1 MPFRHL
7 CKTLYLI
14 CLLSFFSGAGVHAM
28 AREYI
33 IQGQTMGTF
42 YTVKLVSSKKQ
53 SIALWQKKIDTRL
66 QQINTGLSMYDP
78 ASRISRF
85 NNLGADQPFRLS
97 KDFVQVLQTAE
108 QVYRLT
114 HGAWDGTVKP
124 LVDIWGFGT
133 KKSPESPPDPGAITE
148 ALSCTGFHHLVLEN
162 THLFKKKACIT
173 LDLGS
178 IAKGF
183 GVDAVAQVLAAS
195 GIDNFL
201 VEIGGELYGSGLN
214 RQKNPWSVGI
224 TNPVATSSDQGLYK
238 VITLENRAIATSG
251 NYRNFF
257 DMAGKT
263 YSHIIDP
270 TTGFPVDNQVV
281 SVSVIAQNC
290 TFADG
295 LATGLMVMDPAD
307 AIDLVN
313 SLEDVECL
321 IIQKTGTR
329 FREITSRRFHT
340 FVQP

>member
-1 MPFRHL
+1 MPFKHI
-7 CKTLYLI
+7 CKTLYLL
-14 CLLSFFSGAGVHAM
+14 CLLSFFSGGDVQ
-28 AREYI
+28 AREREYT
-33 IQGQTMGTF
+33 IQGRTMGTF
-42 YTVKLVSSKKQ
+42 YTVKLVSAKKQ

-78 ASRISRF
+78 ASQISQFNRI
-85 NNLGADQPFRLS
+85 GAHQPYRLS
-97 KDFVQVLQTAE
+97 KDFFQVMQTAA
-108 QVYRLT
+108 QIYRLT
-114 HGAWDGTVKP
+114 NGAWDGTVKP

-133 KKSPESPPDPGAITE
+133 KKIPDSPPDKSAITD
-148 ALSCTGFHHLVLEN
+148 ALSCTGFHRLVLEN
-162 THLFKKKACIT
+162 THVFKKKACIT

-178 IAKGF
+178 IAKGY
-183 GVDAVAQVLAAS
+183 GVDALAQVLAAS

-201 VEIGGELYGSGLN
+201 VEIGGELYGSGVN
-214 RQKNPWSVGI
+214 RRKNPWTVGI
-224 TNPVATSSDQGLYK
+224 TNPGAKSSDQGFYK
-238 VITLENRAIATSG
+238 VITLDNRAIATSG

-257 DMAGKT
+257 DMEGKT

-270 TTGFPVDNQVV
+270 TTGFPVDNQVL
-281 SVSVIAQNC
+281 SVSVIAQNG

-313 SLEDVECL
+313 RLEDVECL
-321 IIQKTGTR
+321 IIQKTNTS